1 MRETNN
7 IRGSA
12 VVLNHHARNTVFTS
26 LDFEWSARAAA
37 NYGSLNPISRENE
50 SLKRIFVASKHGMVF
65 QINYATEALEAT
77 YRTNESAIYTIA
89 VNEAFCVTGS
99 EDQYLR
105 VWPLDFS
112 EFFMEAK
119 HEGTVC

>member
-1 MRETNN
+1 MRETQN

-26 LDFEWSARAAA
+26 LDFEWGA
-37 NYGSLNPISRENE
+37 NATQTYGALNPVSRENE
-50 SLKRIFVASKHGMVF
+50 SLKRVYVASKHGMVF

-77 YRTNESAIYTIA
+77 YRTNETAIYSIA

-99 EDQYLR
+99 ED
-105 VWPLDFS
+105 
-112 EFFMEAK
+112 
-119 HEGTVC
+119 